1 MRFLAK
7 KQQFFGENEVFSG
20 ENRGKKSKIACI
32 CHFFVVTL
40 HHEMKNKEAPS

>member
-20 ENRGKKSKIACI
+20 ENRGKKSKISCI
-32 CHFFVVTL
+32 FEKKVVPL
-40 HHEMKNKEAPS
+40 WAEKEKSEKI